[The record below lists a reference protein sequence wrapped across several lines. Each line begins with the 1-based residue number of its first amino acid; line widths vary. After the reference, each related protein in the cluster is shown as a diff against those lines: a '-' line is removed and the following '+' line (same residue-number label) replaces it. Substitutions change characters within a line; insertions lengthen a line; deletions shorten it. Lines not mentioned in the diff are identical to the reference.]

1 MRRIDGVLPL
11 MFCYSGTGARTG
23 YSKAAEMEFAFT
35 DEQQMI
41 AETARTFF
49 AENATSERTR
59 KAMASDGIDRALWT
73 SFCQELGLSG
83 IGLPESAGGAGLG
96 MVELAIIAEAAGA
109 QVAAFPML
117 GSLVQAGQAIAA
129 GGSEEQQ
136 AEWLPQLISGD
147 VIGGYFHDAGLQA
160 QGDRLTGG
168 SRFVT
173 HGGSADLFVVT
184 DMTDVWIVRADAAG
198 VSVTPQT
205 SMDQTRPFAHVQLN
219 DALGERLPDASAA
232 LAAAHRAAFIAVA
245 AEALGGA
252 QACLD
257 HTVAYSKERIQF
269 GRPIGSFQAYK
280 HRLADM
286 MIEIEQARSAVY
298 WAACAVD
305 EGSDEAAMAI
315 HAAKSFAAD
324 TYFRCASDMIQL
336 HGGIGFTWEHDA
348 HLFFKRARSLQTMLG
363 SGNWHREKI
372 ATMILGEAA

>member
-1 MRRIDGVLPL
+1 M
-11 MFCYSGTGARTG
+11 SGARG
-23 YSKAAEMEFAFT
+23 AGQAPQDFEGRPGMEFAFT

-41 AETARTFF
+41 AETARAFF
-49 AENATSERTR
+49 AENATSEHTR
-59 KAMASDGIDRALWT
+59 KAMAGDGIDRALWD
-73 SFCQELGLSG
+73 SFCKELALSG
-83 IGLPESAGGAGLG
+83 IGLPEKAGGAGLG

-117 GSLVQAGQAIAA
+117 GSLAQAAQAIAA
-129 GGSEEQQ
+129 GGSEAQQ
-136 AEWLPQLISGD
+136 AEILPSLISGEQ
-147 VIGGYFHDAGLQA
+147 IAGYFHDAGLKA
-160 QGDRLTGG
+160 SDNRLTGG

-173 HGGSADLFVVT
+173 HGTSADLFVVT
-184 DMTDVWIVRADAAG
+184 DGQQIWVVRADAPG
-198 VSVTPQT
+198 VTVTTQT
-205 SMDQTRPFAHVQLN
+205 SMDQTRPFARVELKDVPGEPLA
-219 DALGERLPDASAA
+219 DAQAA
-232 LAAAHRAAFIAVA
+232 LDAAHRAAFMVAA

-257 HTVAYSKERIQF
+257 RTVDYSKERVQF
-269 GRPIGSFQAYK
+269 GRQIGSFQAYK

-305 EGSDEAAMAI
+305 EGSEDAAFAL
-315 HAAKSFAAD
+315 HAAKSFATD
-324 TYFRCASDMIQL
+324 TFFRCAGDMIQL

-363 SGNWHREKI
+363 NGNWHREKI